1 LISFKPGK
9 KVAGN
14 STNKIKKIG
23 GGIQKEKAIIPRG
36 FLHKDTIYGR
46 IKQFEE
52 VALSTRFDRFADIVR
67 PEIKAQLTDYVDKF
81 DNKIK
86 EAFNIKNLAAF
97 KEQNGYD
104 KVIVY
109 RHEHVVRYKL
119 DTNFKAAD
127 AEYIVD
133 QGIKAIVKSH
143 LAKHGNNVKAAFNGD
158 PDNTIWLNEAK
169 GIPVRSVRCFTG
181 YSELQ
186 ALHTNEQGEPIDF
199 VSTRNNHHIA
209 IYRDENGKL
218 QENTVS
224 FWDAVKRRQAKLPV
238 IAKQPATIWDMVINS
253 GFDDQDLMKGLPQP
267 NWIYQTSLQQNEMF
281 VFGLTEEELDQAI
294 YANNHALIS
303 KHLYRTQKM
312 SKKSSGAIDLWFR
325 HHLETK
331 LDDTATAKELKKFVN
346 IASLGAMNGIKVKV
360 NNIGQIVKA

>member
-1 LISFKPGK
+1 MDVTDQEIFRS
-9 KVAGN
+9 
-14 STNKIKKIG
+14 
-23 GGIQKEKAIIPRG
+23 KEIIPRG

-52 VALSTRFDRFADIVR
+52 VPLSTRFDRFDDIVR
-67 PEIKAQLTDYVDKF
+67 PEIKAQLTDYVGKF

-86 EAFNIKNLAAF
+86 DAFNIKNLASF
-97 KEQNGYD
+97 KEQNGYY

-119 DTNFKAAD
+119 DTSFKAAD

-133 QGIKAIVKSH
+133 QGIKAIVKAH
-143 LAKHGNNVKAAFNGD
+143 LAKHGNNVKIAFNGD
-158 PDNTIWLNEAK
+158 PDNIVWLNQAK
-169 GIPVRSVRCFTG
+169 GIPVKSVRCFTG
-181 YSELQ
+181 YTDLQ
-186 ALHTNEQGEPIDF
+186 ALHTNESGQPIDF

-224 FWDAVKRRQAKLPV
+224 FWDAVKRKQAKLPV
-238 IAKQPATIWDMVINS
+238 IIKEPAMVWDIIINS

-267 NWIYQTSLQQNEMF
+267 NWVYQTSLQQNEMF
-281 VFGLTEEELDQAI
+281 VFGLTEEELDAAI
-294 YANNHALIS
+294 NANNYALIS

-312 SKKSSGAIDLWFR
+312 SKRSSGAIDLWFR

-331 LDDTATAKELKKFVN
+331 LDDTGTAKDLKKYIN
-346 IASLGAMNGIKVKV
+346 IQSLSGMNGVKVKI
-360 NNIGQIVKA
+360 NNIGQIIKA